1 MRPCTVRLVAPESA
15 LQHQPV
21 AIAVV
26 IENPSDEPVD
36 LHLQGREIV
45 FDVMVT
51 GEDGHLVWQREN
63 GVTQAILR
71 LETLAPGAA
80 IRLEEMWDQTDL
92 SGQPVDAGLYTI
104 HGTVPTDSEPL
115 YTQDHQLDVRK
126 S

>member
-1 MRPCTVRLVAPESA
+1 VSECTVLLVAPESA
-15 LQHQPV
+15 VRGQPV

-26 IENPSDEPVD
+26 MENPSDKPLD

-45 FDVMVT
+45 FDVTVT
-51 GEDGHLVWQREN
+51 ADDGHLVWQRDN

-71 LETLAPGAA
+71 LETLAPGAS
-80 IRLEEMWDQTDL
+80 IRLEEVWDQTDL
-92 SGQPVDAGLYTI
+92 SGQPVEAGLYTI

-115 YTQDHQLDVRK
+115 HTGDQQIDIRK